1 MKGWLRN
8 VLILVLVGFGVL
20 ALVSSWEP
28 GQPDIRAA
36 RVNPPVAAIGA
47 VSLAGA
53 WLLYKLKKD

>member
-20 ALVSSWEP
+20 ALVSSWES
-28 GQPDIRAA
+28 GLSDIRPT
-36 RVNPPVAAIGA
+36 RVNPLVAAIGA

-53 WLLYKLKKD
+53 WLLYKVKKD